1 MVLLQ
6 ASNRLWT
13 NQSKGVSYYSSI
25 HDSHRIFTS
34 QGKWHQKCGGHK
46 PCSCRIRTQV
56 RLACGQALPQATPPT
71 YLPWGG
77 GLLLLPYTPI
87 IVNFFKVY
95 IYIWVLIGLVS
106 MFSNFLLW
114 LHPHDKKLARHL
126 QTYNEASAKKRIESF
141 PFPL

>member
-1 MVLLQ
+1 VVLLQ

-95 IYIWVLIGLVS
+95 IYIYMGVNWFGVYVLQLPSLVTPTRQKTCEAFANLQRSIGEKA
-106 MFSNFLLW
+106 
-114 LHPHDKKLARHL
+114 D
-126 QTYNEASAKKRIESF
+126 
-141 PFPL
+141 